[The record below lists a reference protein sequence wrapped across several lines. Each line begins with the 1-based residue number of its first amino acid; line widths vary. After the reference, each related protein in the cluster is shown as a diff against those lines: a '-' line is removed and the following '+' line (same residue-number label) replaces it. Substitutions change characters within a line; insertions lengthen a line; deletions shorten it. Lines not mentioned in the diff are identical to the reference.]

1 MIANYCFGGEFR
13 KAYVNLNMRKF
24 LLKTFRRSV
33 FVTGGENHKKTDE
46 RTAKTLNALAM
57 KGKRHKSERADM
69 AVFFAHQTSDDRK
82 NISDF

>member
-33 FVTGGENHKKTDE
+33 FVTGG
-46 RTAKTLNALAM
+46 
-57 KGKRHKSERADM
+57 
-69 AVFFAHQTSDDRK
+69 
-82 NISDF
+82 

>member
-57 KGKRHKSERADM
+57 KGKRYKSQRG
-69 AVFFAHQTSDDRK
+69 
-82 NISDF
+82 